1 MLRNISKT
9 SRWIISIPVAFSLLF
24 VSPAPAFSAVK
35 KNEKGMITVKCHV
48 VKHEPGNP
56 IVGFVYG
63 NHKKD
68 PNKAKED
75 ADSYTSLFGKNVHKR
90 HCDTQT
96 RYKNSGAFTVDGDP
110 I

>member
-24 VSPAPAFSAVK
+24 VSPAPAFSAVQ
-35 KNEKGMITVKCHV
+35 KNDQGMITVKCHV

-56 IVGFVYG
+56 VVGYVYG
-63 NHKKD
+63 NHPKD
-68 PNKAKED
+68 LTKAEKN
-75 ADSYTSLFGKNVHKR
+75 ADSFTNLFGDNVHKR
-90 HCDTQT
+90 HCYPQP
-96 RYKNSGAFTVDGDP
+96 RYTNSGAFTVNGDP

>member
-9 SRWIISIPVAFSLLF
+9 RWIISIPVVISLLF
-24 VSPAPAFSAVK
+24 VSQAPAFSAAR
-35 KNEKGMITVKCHV
+35 KNELGMYTVKCQV
-48 VKHEPGNP
+48 VKNEPGNP
-56 IVGFVYG
+56 IVGLIYG

-75 ADSYTSLFGKNVHKR
+75 ADLYTNKFGKNVHKG

-96 RYKNSGAFTVDGDP
+96 RYKNSGAFTVNSDP